1 MRRPP
6 YPPAEG
12 IIDRR
17 IAAHIVWVGTLM
29 GLIPLCTGWYY
40 WQHDYPIWQSMVFSL
55 LAFGQIFQTLAA
67 HSWSDSAFA
76 SVRRPTLVL
85 ICSVSLTLTS
95 TLAILYMP
103 ALQRVFG
110 TRALSPGELLVS
122 LILST
127 AVFWS
132 MELEKFFKRRRR

>member
-17 IAAHIVWVGTLM
+17 IATHIVWVGTLM

-40 WQHDYPIWQSMVFSL
+40 WQHDHPVWQSMVFSL

-95 TLAILYMP
+95 TLAILYIP
-103 ALQRVFG
+103 FLQRVFG